1 MQTNEPRKRTNTLLV
16 ILLIIVIP
24 LIIFL
29 LILTNTAPEQT
40 GEKFHDKEKIGNQQP
55 DTALVTT
62 KPDTVDKY

>member
-1 MQTNEPRKRTNTLLV
+1 MQTKEPKKRTNTILV
-16 ILLIIVIP
+16 ILLIIIIP

-55 DTALVTT
+55 DAALVTT
-62 KPDTVDKY
+62 KPDTAIKY